1 MNIAAE
7 YAAEDQYTKVHQRN
21 NNVNYVKNISPI
33 LKYMNDNTVKTG
45 IAGLIFWASYAT
57 VTKNVLYI

>member
-21 NNVNYVKNISPI
+21 NNVNYVK
-33 LKYMNDNTVKTG
+33 KYFAKPVIFLPKT
-45 IAGLIFWASYAT
+45 L
-57 VTKNVLYI
+57 TK